1 MAMKDDYL
9 DYADGYGIL
18 KTEKVGTVEFYIGEK
33 AGIDSSEY
41 IFGTVDRQLEDLG
54 VISYH
59 IDKKSNDYSEIIEV
73 FYNAIHGQSLQ
84 NKQEREKEP
93 DGKLIHDDCLSIY
106 DFETLKGKVVVLN
119 ADILQREYRSIA
131 HQLYLADGGF
141 GCHPKSS
148 GNAIFAYNLYTGK
161 EVRIEKYEVL
171 GVIKDKKMP
180 EWAKENLIKIQQ
192 KKKSKEMER

>member
-18 KTEKVGTVEFYIGEK
+18 KTEKVGTAEFYVGEK
-33 AGIDSSEY
+33 ADNQQPEY
-41 IFGTVDRQLEDLG
+41 IFGIVDRELEDLG
-54 VISYH
+54 IISYR
-59 IDKKSNDYSEIIEV
+59 IDKKSNDYSEIIEI
-73 FYNAIHGQSLQ
+73 FYNAIHIQSLQ
-84 NKQEREKEP
+84 NKEEREKEP
-93 DGKLIHDDCLSIY
+93 DGKLTRDDCLSIY
-106 DFETLKGKVVVLN
+106 DFETLKGRVVVLN

-161 EVRIEKYEVL
+161 EVCIEKYDVL
-171 GVIKDKKMP
+171 GVIKDEKMP

>member
-1 MAMKDDYL
+1 MKDDYL

-54 VISYH
+54 IISYR
-59 IDKKSNDYSEIIEV
+59 IDKKTEDYLEIMET
-73 FYNAIHGQSLQ
+73 FYNAIHAQFLQ

-93 DGKLIHDDCLSIY
+93 DGKLTRDDCLSIY
-106 DFETLKGKVVVLN
+106 DFETLKGKIVVLKT
-119 ADILQREYRSIA
+119 DILQREYRSIA
-131 HQLYLADGGF
+131 HQLYLEDGGF
-141 GCHPKSS
+141 GCSPNGS

-161 EVRIEKYEVL
+161 EVRIEKYDVL
-171 GVIKDKKMP
+171 GVIKDEKMP
-180 EWAKENLIKIQQ
+180 EWAKEKLIEIKQ
-192 KKKSKEMER
+192 KRKKSKGTVR